1 MIYVHILSL
10 QGVFSVVCS
19 VRGHGEDCVEV
30 RASRGGREETPQS
43 TPQL

>member
-19 VRGHGEDCVEV
+19 VRGHREDCVEV
-30 RASRGGREETPQS
+30 RGSRGGREETPQS